1 MKLSFDHVTLTVSDL
16 ERSIEFYRDT
26 LGLKVLGKIEQPD
39 AGLTIVYFEAGEG
52 VLELFYFS
60 DEEDSDLN
68 EREDT
73 DIGLQHIGFGVSNVD
88 EVADK
93 LRRNDVEFTLEPMDA
108 GGGVR
113 IAFFKDPDGILLELV
128 EGELDLEQIE

>member
-16 ERSIEFYRDT
+16 ERSIEFYGDT

-39 AGLTIVYFEAGEG
+39 AGLTIVYLEAGGG

-60 DEEDSDLN
+60 DEEDSYLN

-73 DIGLQHIGFGVSNVD
+73 DIGLQHIGFEVSSVNK
-88 EVADK
+88 VADK
-93 LRRNDVEFTLEPMDA
+93 LRRNNVEFTLEPMDA
-108 GGGVR
+108 EGGVR

-128 EGELDLEQIE
+128 EGELDLEQL

>member
-39 AGLTIVYFEAGEG
+39 AGLTIVYLKAGEG

-60 DEEDSDLN
+60 DEEESCLD

-73 DIGLQHIGFGVSNVD
+73 DLGLQHIGFEVSSVD
-88 EVADK
+88 KVADK
-93 LRRNDVEFTLEPMDA
+93 LRQNDVEFALEPIDA
-108 GGGVR
+108 EGGVR

-128 EGELDLEQIE
+128 EGELDLEQI